1 MMTKVQKW
9 GNSQG
14 LRVPKALLQEV
25 NLEVGDNVK
34 VSIQG
39 RKIVIEPTETKR
51 RRFDLRDLVR
61 RMPKNTRLTEIDWG
75 ASAGK
80 EAW

>member
-1 MMTKVQKW
+1 MITKVQKW

-34 VSIQG
+34 VSIRG

-61 RMPKNTRLTEIDWG
+61 RMPKNARLTELDWG
-75 ASAGK
+75 PPTGK
-80 EAW
+80 EV